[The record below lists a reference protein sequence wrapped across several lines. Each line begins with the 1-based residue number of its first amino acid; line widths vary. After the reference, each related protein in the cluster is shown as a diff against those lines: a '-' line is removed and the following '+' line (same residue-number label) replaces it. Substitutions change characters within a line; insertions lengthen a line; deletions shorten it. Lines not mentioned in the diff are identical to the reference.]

1 VVVRVLLWF
10 AAAFCAGAL
19 GMVLGLET
27 LIALIIAAA
36 ALVTAIPLL
45 ITRKPAAVPLLG
57 LCVGLLWTMG
67 YQYWTLRPTADLV
80 DTTQEITGIA
90 TDYSTETTYGI
101 KVRAKIT
108 CGGVTTTAQ
117 VWLYNEEALTPG
129 DQFSVLADLQSPDS
143 LSSYDYRADGVA
155 LLCYGKGQAE
165 ITQAA
170 GTPLWALPKWLAH
183 RLRLSLLSAMPEDT
197 LGYGL
202 ALTIGDR
209 SGLTSGEKEDLQ
221 ISGSYHML
229 ALSGMHLTVLVGF
242 VALLIP
248 KRRRRAW
255 VGVPLCVLFAL
266 VTGAGASIVRAAVM
280 ECMVLLAPCLGREE
294 DNPTSL
300 GLAALALTAQNP
312 YCLLD
317 WGMQLSF
324 ASMAGLLLW
333 SGKISQRLEPI
344 WTRWKNALLKNLL
357 RLTAAS
363 LAATWAGNV
372 AAIPLMMVHF
382 GRISLIAPVTNL
394 LAGWAISLCF
404 GGSLLTA
411 ILGIGSPSLGLGLG
425 WLVSWPIRGV
435 RLAVQLLARI
445 PFAALD
451 TGTAYGL
458 GWVALAYGLIILVV
472 RQPKKDRRWVIPAC
486 CLVTSLAVCLLLSML
501 QPSGLELTVL
511 DVGQGQCLIFRSQG
525 QTIMVDCG
533 GSQSE
538 AVGDQAAAA
547 LDAVGEDRV
556 DVLILTHYDTDHV
569 GGVVELLDRMTVA
582 QLFLPDL
589 TQDPE
594 TRATLEAAAQD
605 IPITY
610 VTEKTTVSLGS
621 GQITIFPPDGV
632 DGTNAGLSLLA
643 QGEETSILVTGDL
656 DQESEQRLLDRW
668 SLPTVD
674 ILIAGHH
681 GSKTSTSQAL
691 LAQTQPK
698 IVVISVGKNSY
709 GHPAQDTLDRIAAIG
724 ATIYRTDQCG
734 TVKLK
739 GA

>member
-1 VVVRVLLWF
+1 
-10 AAAFCAGAL
+10 
-19 GMVLGLET
+19 
-27 LIALIIAAA
+27 
-36 ALVTAIPLL
+36 
-45 ITRKPAAVPLLG
+45 
-57 LCVGLLWTMG
+57 
-67 YQYWTLRPTADLV
+67 
-80 DTTQEITGIA
+80 
-90 TDYSTETTYGI
+90 
-101 KVRAKIT
+101 
-108 CGGVTTTAQ
+108 
-117 VWLYNEEALTPG
+117 
-129 DQFSVLADLQSPDS
+129 
-143 LSSYDYRADGVA
+143 
-155 LLCYGKGQAE
+155 
-165 ITQAA
+165 
-170 GTPLWALPKWLAH
+170 
-183 RLRLSLLSAMPEDT
+183 
-197 LGYGL
+197 
-202 ALTIGDR
+202 
-209 SGLTSGEKEDLQ
+209 
-221 ISGSYHML
+221 
-229 ALSGMHLTVLVGF
+229 
-242 VALLIP
+242 
-248 KRRRRAW
+248 
-255 VGVPLCVLFAL
+255 
-266 VTGAGASIVRAAVM
+266 M

-300 GLAALALTAQNP
+300 GLAALVLTAQNP

-333 SGKISQRLEPI
+333 SGKISQWLEPL
-344 WTRWKNALLKNLL
+344 WTRRKNALLKNLL

-363 LAATWAGNV
+363 LAATWAGNI

-472 RQPKKDRRWVIPAC
+472 RQPKKDRRWVIPGC

-643 QGEETSILVTGDL
+643 QGEETRILVTGDL

-668 SLPTVD
+668 SLPAVD

>member
-1 VVVRVLLWF
+1 
-10 AAAFCAGAL
+10 
-19 GMVLGLET
+19 
-27 LIALIIAAA
+27 
-36 ALVTAIPLL
+36 
-45 ITRKPAAVPLLG
+45 
-57 LCVGLLWTMG
+57 
-67 YQYWTLRPTADLV
+67 
-80 DTTQEITGIA
+80 
-90 TDYSTETTYGI
+90 
-101 KVRAKIT
+101 
-108 CGGVTTTAQ
+108 
-117 VWLYNEEALTPG
+117 
-129 DQFSVLADLQSPDS
+129 
-143 LSSYDYRADGVA
+143 
-155 LLCYGKGQAE
+155 
-165 ITQAA
+165 
-170 GTPLWALPKWLAH
+170 
-183 RLRLSLLSAMPEDT
+183 
-197 LGYGL
+197 
-202 ALTIGDR
+202 
-209 SGLTSGEKEDLQ
+209 
-221 ISGSYHML
+221 
-229 ALSGMHLTVLVGF
+229 
-242 VALLIP
+242 
-248 KRRRRAW
+248 
-255 VGVPLCVLFAL
+255 
-266 VTGAGASIVRAAVM
+266 
-280 ECMVLLAPCLGREE
+280 
-294 DNPTSL
+294 
-300 GLAALALTAQNP
+300 
-312 YCLLD
+312 
-317 WGMQLSF
+317 
-324 ASMAGLLLW
+324 
-333 SGKISQRLEPI
+333 
-344 WTRWKNALLKNLL
+344 
-357 RLTAAS
+357 
-363 LAATWAGNV
+363 
-372 AAIPLMMVHF
+372 
-382 GRISLIAPVTNL
+382 
-394 LAGWAISLCF
+394 
-404 GGSLLTA
+404 
-411 ILGIGSPSLGLGLG
+411 
-425 WLVSWPIRGV
+425 V

-610 VTEKTTVSLGS
+610 VTEKTTVSLGN